1 MKRVAHLIAGMFLG
15 ALVAT
20 VAFALSSGTMPSQ
33 DPVKASPQYYKVLL
47 ENEQVRVLEYRL
59 KPAEREPM
67 HSHSSGIVYEFND
80 SKLKIT
86 QDGKT
91 EENVGKAG
99 EVFWRTPVTH
109 ALENIGKT
117 EVHALAVELKN
128 PCKQ

>member
-1 MKRVAHLIAGMFLG
+1 MKRVAHLIAGMLLG
-15 ALVAT
+15 AFVAT
-20 VAFALSSGTMPSQ
+20 FAFALSWRAMSSQ

-59 KPAEREPM
+59 RPGEKEPM
-67 HSHSSGIVYEFND
+67 HSHSSGIVYEFTD

-117 EVHALAVELKN
+117 EVRALAVELKN